1 MRTYEVTIIKHLQKD
16 VDVEGFEK
24 HIVEADGMSWD
35 DDTLYF
41 KRRIIQSE
49 TLDEVV
55 VAVYPK
61 GDVTV
66 RVISEL

>member
-1 MRTYEVTIIKHLQKD
+1 MREYEVTIIKHPTKD
-16 VDVEGFEK
+16 GDVEDFEK
-24 HIVEADGMSWD
+24 HIVKADGMSWD
-35 DDTLYF
+35 EKTLYF
-41 KRRIIQSE
+41 TRRVIQDE
-49 TLDEVV
+49 TLDDVA